1 MRHFLLLA
9 VPVGG
14 LASGMFDGARAG
26 FLVAATG
33 DPQRLPTGALG
44 ATLEAIDLAP
54 ITPRANPDLAVT
66 ALAVVEAIP
75 GLEHF
80 PPPPEGTG
88 QHGDVGS
95 MLRPLSVVRSYS
107 TTPEGP
113 ERTGLRA
120 FALSGG
126 AALLP
131 HFRRRITRKH
141 RSDREAARVTPTS

>member
-95 MLRPLSVVRSYS
+95 MLRCQSFEATRRHPKARRGLVSGPLPFLEARHFYH
-107 TTPEGP
+107 T
-113 ERTGLRA
+113 
-120 FALSGG
+120 FG
-126 AALLP
+126 AASP
-131 HFRRRITRKH
+131 ASIGAI
-141 RSDREAARVTPTS
+141 REAARVTPTS